1 MTNTE
6 IRDIQELQCRGLGYR
21 RIASILNLPINT
33 VKSYCQR
40 HPVAGQ
46 PLEIVGGC
54 KNCGAD
60 LGKDAAR
67 YKKQFCSDSCR
78 MSWWNQH
85 RYMVRRTAA
94 RQVVCEHCGRVFS
107 VYGRPSQKFCSQ
119 ACYQNHRKK
128 VAE

>member
-1 MTNTE
+1 MTKAE
-6 IRDIQELQCRGLGYR
+6 ICKIGELQKEGFGYR
-21 RIASILNLPINT
+21 RIAKILDLPLNS

-40 HPVAGQ
+40 HPVVNTAT
-46 PLEIVGGC
+46 VVSGC
-54 KNCGAD
+54 KNCGVD

-85 RYMVRRTAA
+85 RYMVKRTAA
-94 RQVVCEHCGRVFS
+94 RQVVCEHCGCVFS
-107 VYGRPSQKFCSQ
+107 VYGRPSQKFCSP